1 VAAIPEG
8 LPPVI
13 TISLA
18 IGVQLMA
25 RRNAIVRRLPAV
37 ETLGEVTVICTDKTG
52 TLTRNEMTVRTVE
65 LADRRLNVTGV
76 GYDPVG
82 SFTLDGGTLQAD
94 DADLRAL
101 ARAGL
106 NCNDASLRKL
116 NGQWQI
122 TGDPTEA
129 ALLTLAGKAGFDIE
143 NDGGRLPRVDAVP
156 FESERRFMA
165 TVHTT
170 VDGGCVL
177 YVKGAPETVLDLCRD
192 ELKGGAQVSLAAE
205 RWVQAV
211 EDVAARGERV
221 LGLAMK
227 SLDRCPDELTTETI
241 GDDLTFLGFVGVAD
255 PPRSETPD
263 ALAACRA
270 AGIQVKMI
278 TGDHA
283 GTATAIAREI
293 GLAETAAT
301 LTGQELDVLPAKAL
315 GRAARDVDVFARTN
329 PEHKLWLVEALQAQ
343 GQVVAMTGDGV
354 NDAPALK
361 RADIGIAM
369 GGKGTEAAREA
380 AEMVL
385 ADDDFSTIVRA
396 VEQGRVIY
404 DNITKS
410 ILFLL
415 PTSFAEALVI
425 AAAVLFGYDLP
436 MTPVQILWVNM
447 ITAVTLGIA
456 LAFERAEPGI
466 MLRDPRVSQQP
477 ILSPLALWRTG
488 YVGLLMLGGV
498 ALLFSTSVSGGASL
512 EYARTLAVNALVVF
526 EAVYVLASRYTDA
539 SVLNLKGL
547 VGNPVV
553 LISIVGVMS
562 FQMLFTYTWPLNTW
576 FQTAPLSGDA
586 WTKIV
591 VLGGALFLIVEVEK
605 WVRRMVRAA
614 AATRQQDPIN
624 LD

>member
-1 VAAIPEG
+1 
-8 LPPVI
+8 
-13 TISLA
+13 
-18 IGVQLMA
+18 
-25 RRNAIVRRLPAV
+25 
-37 ETLGEVTVICTDKTG
+37 
-52 TLTRNEMTVRTVE
+52 
-65 LADRRLNVTGV
+65 
-76 GYDPVG
+76 
-82 SFTLDGGTLQAD
+82 
-94 DADLRAL
+94 
-101 ARAGL
+101 
-106 NCNDASLRKL
+106 
-116 NGQWQI
+116 
-122 TGDPTEA
+122 
-129 ALLTLAGKAGFDIE
+129 
-143 NDGGRLPRVDAVP
+143 
-156 FESERRFMA
+156 
-165 TVHTT
+165 
-170 VDGGCVL
+170 
-177 YVKGAPETVLDLCRD
+177 
-192 ELKGGAQVSLAAE
+192 
-205 RWVQAV
+205 
-211 EDVAARGERV
+211 V

-227 SLDRCPDELTTETI
+227 QLDRRPDELTIETI
-241 GDDLTFLGFVGVAD
+241 DDDLTFLGFVGVAD

-283 GTATAIAREI
+283 GTAAAIAREI
-293 GLAETAAT
+293 GLADTATT
-301 LTGQELDVLPAKAL
+301 LTGQELDVLPARAL
-315 GRAARDVDVFARTN
+315 ARAARDVDVFARTS
-329 PEHKLWLVEALQAQ
+329 PEHKLWLVESLQAQ

-385 ADDDFSTIVRA
+385 ADDNFSTIVRA

-425 AAAVLFGYDLP
+425 ASAVLFGYDLP

-466 MLRDPRVSQQP
+466 MLRDPRVSQQS

-498 ALLFSTSVSGGASL
+498 ALLFSEAVANGNSL
-512 EYARTLAVNALVVF
+512 EYARTVAVNVLVVF

-553 LISIVGVMS
+553 LVSIVGVMS
-562 FQMLFTYTWPLNTW
+562 FQMLFTYGWPLNSW

-586 WTKIV
+586 WMKIV
-591 VLGGALFLIVEVEK
+591 ALGCALFLIVEVEK

-614 AATRQQDPIN
+614 AGRGNVMP
-624 LD
+624 